1 MHQKGEVHKV
11 KTHEM
16 KIEIENTIAWYIEHK
31 ISTIIAEKGENACYD
46 GGKLLWLDLKSI
58 TNREFEDF
66 KCSLINVIRKTIEQ
80 NQTYYVMCDGG
91 KTPPK
96 YQHTNY
102 QSALAEAK
110 RLTVEKGAGNAK
122 ILLQYDSESELPF

>member
-1 MHQKGEVHKV
+1 
-11 KTHEM
+11 M
-16 KIEIENTIAWYIEHK
+16 KIDIENSIAWYLERK

-46 GGKLLWLDLKSI
+46 GGELLWLDFKSV
-58 TNREFEDF
+58 TNREIEDF
-66 KCSLINVIRKTIEQ
+66 KRSLINVIRKTIEQ
-80 NQTYYVMCDGG
+80 NQTFYVMCEKG
-91 KTPPK
+91 KTQPK

-110 RLTVEKGAGNAK
+110 RLTVENGAGNAK